1 MLYAGFAIFA
11 GSVAMVSGEAPHRLW
26 GTFAAVAYAGA
37 ALAGAWRPA
46 RVRQVPLAIALGGAV
61 LAPLGWL
68 AASGTAMPEV
78 GVVERSAAMLLRHG
92 QLYESSA
99 ALAAGH
105 QLYGYD
111 PYLPLMMAFGLPHA
125 LAGPGLWTDPRLWDG
140 LVFAVLAAAALWVAG
155 ATHPGRRTAL
165 LVASPLIAFP
175 LAVSGNDLPVIGL
188 ILLGLAF
195 AGTPDR
201 VQAASRMTAAAG
213 LALGAAAALKA
224 IAWPTL
230 VIIGVLVA
238 TRDGARSAGR
248 FAVAA
253 LAVLAVTTTPVLVT
267 EPVALIQN
275 TIMFPLGLTATVSTA
290 ASPLPGHLLAASGA
304 AGHATA
310 VALLVTAACVLTAVL
325 ARRPPG
331 QLPAAAAFLALALAV
346 MFLLAPASRWGYFVY
361 PLGIWAWLGLA
372 RRDASAAAGPL
383 PASPGGPPSRPRSVS
398 PSRPRRLPGP
408 PGGPPGLPSDG
419 PPHPGGPERSEGGD
433 ADDDSFL
440 SGAGDHDDGVGVGG
454 RVLLAVRH
462 VRRHPDVIAGPGLQ
476 PGDLAAT
483 RVTEHEHRVPGYH
496 VDARLRRAV
505 MVVAGGRAGP
515 HDGAAHPQ
523 PARPNQVAGDR
534 GGPLHPGRLRRAAGK
549 LIGADHA
556 QLAHWPSPARFRSLT
571 RRPAPG

>member
-1 MLYAGFAIFA
+1 MDETDRPGLGRRPDVRATAQRAGQIAGWLPGSVQGIAGRVPGSARRIAGRVPGSVQGIAGRVPGSARRIAGRVPGYAVIRHPAVLYTGFAIFA
-11 GSVAMVSGEAPHRLW
+11 GSVARVGGEAPHRLW

-68 AASGTAMPEV
+68 AASGAAMPEV
-78 GVVERSAAMLLRHG
+78 GVVERWAAMLLRHG

-175 LAVSGNDLPVIGL
+175 LAVSGNDLPVVGL

-201 VQAASRMTAAAG
+201 AQAASRMTAAAG

-224 IAWPTL
+224 TAWPAL

-238 TRDGARSAGR
+238 TRDGARTAGR

-253 LAVLAVTTTPVLVT
+253 LAVLAVTAGPVLVT

-310 VALLVTAACVLTAVL
+310 VALLVTAAFVLTAVL
-325 ARRPPG
+325 VRRPPG
-331 QLPAAAAFLALALAV
+331 AAAGRRR
-346 MFLLAPASRWGYFVY
+346 APGAGPGGDVPARPGQ
-361 PLGIWAWLGLA
+361 PLGVFRIPARHLGLA
-372 RRDASAAAGPL
+372 RL
-383 PASPGGPPSRPRSVS
+383 EPGTLR
-398 PSRPRRLPGP
+398 
-408 PGGPPGLPSDG
+408 
-419 PPHPGGPERSEGGD
+419 
-433 ADDDSFL
+433 
-440 SGAGDHDDGVGVGG
+440 G
-454 RVLLAVRH
+454 R
-462 VRRHPDVIAGPGLQ
+462 
-476 PGDLAAT
+476 
-483 RVTEHEHRVPGYH
+483 
-496 VDARLRRAV
+496 
-505 MVVAGGRAGP
+505 GR
-515 HDGAAHPQ
+515 
-523 PARPNQVAGDR
+523 
-534 GGPLHPGRLRRAAGK
+534 
-549 LIGADHA
+549 
-556 QLAHWPSPARFRSLT
+556 
-571 RRPAPG
+571 